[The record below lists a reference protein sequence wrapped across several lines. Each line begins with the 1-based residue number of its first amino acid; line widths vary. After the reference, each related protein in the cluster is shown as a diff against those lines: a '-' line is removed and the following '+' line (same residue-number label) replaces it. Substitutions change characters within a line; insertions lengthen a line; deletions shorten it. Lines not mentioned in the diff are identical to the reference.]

1 LDELEALS
9 LENKRLRQDTGKA
22 SVPIQPPVLAY
33 TNKVFCQFEETMYL
47 SEPPWKTAKESS
59 VALLVNNPTRNM
71 VYYLDQ
77 DPGIAFAIYKRHDSI
92 TDAF

>member
-1 LDELEALS
+1 
-9 LENKRLRQDTGKA
+9 
-22 SVPIQPPVLAY
+22 
-33 TNKVFCQFEETMYL
+33 MYL
-47 SEPPWKTAKESS
+47 SEPPWKTAKEPS

-77 DPGIAFAIYKRHDSI
+77 DPEIAFAIYKRHDSI

>member
-9 LENKRLRQDTGKA
+9 LENKRLRQDTGQA
-22 SVPIQPPVLAY
+22 SFPIQPPVLAY

-47 SEPPWKTAKESS
+47 SELLWKTAEGSS
-59 VALLVNNPTRNM
+59 VVLLANNPTRNM

-77 DPGIAFAIYKRHDSI
+77 DPEIAFAIYKRHGSI